1 MAPSATEWHKARAS
15 ESIPAPNSC
24 CSSSCSPSPDCRAG
38 LEDAAR
44 EGTHEV
50 YSACECHLLTETTP
64 KVPPEPLEQKIPGRN
79 SHWWQEVSLPMAGG
93 GSTRA
98 WRSFQPKLFV
108 ILCFPTAPGG
118 MWARSRMRLVPPQKE
133 NIPVLAVQ
141 DPSRTDHIL
150 FMIAPSPARVC
161 YLKTA
166 AGTNP
171 SSQ

>member
-1 MAPSATEWHKARAS
+1 MGGWHKARAP
-15 ESIPAPNSC
+15 ESIPAPIPAAAPPAL
-24 CSSSCSPSPDCRAG
+24 PSPDCRAG
-38 LEDAAR
+38 LE

-50 YSACECHLLTETTP
+50 YFACECHLLTARTP
-64 KVPPEPLEQKIPGRN
+64 KVPPEPLEPKIPGRN
-79 SHWWQEVSLPMAGG
+79 SHWWQELSLPT

-98 WRSFQPKLFV
+98 WRSLQPKLFV
-108 ILCFPTAPGG
+108 ILCFPAAPGG
-118 MWARSRMRLVPPQKE
+118 MWARSRMRLVLPQKE

-150 FMIAPSPARVC
+150 FMIAPSPARVR